1 MKLKG
6 GRRTFVH
13 SAHMK
18 ITFIPS
24 IVAAVLSWMQVNWSS
39 LTACGWSGCAPRL
52 LASALSSHAKKLGG
66 GALAGGGLFSQSLY
80 LYCCITFDVESL
92 FGHPLSMVTLQDTLE
107 IRTGLTFQQAC
118 KRKLIIRWNTN
129 VKLTH
134 CVIKTSQLF
143 ISKGWYWIMSNHL
156 FFHSFFLYAWI
167 QSSSL

>member
-6 GRRTFVH
+6 GRRIFVH

-18 ITFIPS
+18 MTFIPS
-24 IVAAVLSWMQVNWSS
+24 VVEAVLSWMHVNRSS

-52 LASALSSHAKKLGG
+52 LASALSSHAKRRGG
-66 GALAGGGLFSQSLY
+66 GVFSQSLY

-129 VKLTH
+129 VKRTH

-143 ISKGWYWIMSNHL
+143 ISKSWYWIMNNKL
-156 FFHSFFLYAWI
+156 IFHSFFLYVWI